1 MTETAGR
8 PALPPLWLLVT
19 MMFTGQLAVT
29 IFLPS
34 LPSMENSLGATAASV
49 KLTISVYLGAFAL
62 AQLVVGPLS
71 DRYGRR
77 GPLLLGMALFTIAS
91 FVCAAAPTVEILIAA
106 RIFQAMGACTGIVL
120 TRAIIRDTLGGASA
134 TRALAFMGMAL
145 GAGPAMAPLI
155 GGQIEIL
162 FDWRVSFYATAAMG
176 LLVFFAALS
185 TLHETLPPEERR
197 ITGMFAL
204 FRTYLG
210 LLRMPVYMGYS
221 LGTGVL
227 SASFQAFL
235 AGAPFVLI
243 TLKGVPADLFGLYTL
258 PVPVAFIITN
268 GLAGWMS
275 RRFRRHTVI
284 WLGYACALG
293 GTGTLLVQSL
303 LGLDSPNAILLPL
316 FVYSAGAGFLLP
328 NCLAGALEAVDP
340 PIAGSASALGG
351 FIQMGSGFIST
362 MIIAALVLTSFT
374 ELAAVMVF
382 FAILAFLGF
391 CILVLPR
398 KSA

>member
-1 MTETAGR
+1 MSKVSKR

-34 LPSMENSLGATAASV
+34 LPSMETSLVTSEAAV
-49 KLTISVYLGAFAL
+49 KLTISAYLGAFAL
-62 AQLVVGPLS
+62 AQLVIGPLS
-71 DRYGRR
+71 DRFGRR
-77 GPLLLGMALFTIAS
+77 LPVLVGMALFTVAS
-91 FVCAAAPTVEILIAA
+91 FVCAIAPTVEVLIGA
-106 RIFQAMGACTGIVL
+106 RVVQAIGACTGIVL

-145 GAGPAMAPLI
+145 GAGPALGPLI
-155 GGQIEIL
+155 GGQIESW
-162 FDWRVSFYATAAMG
+162 FDWRFSFFATAAMG
-176 LLVFFAALS
+176 SLVVAAALP
-185 TLHETLPPEERR
+185 TLKETLPPEERR
-197 ITGMFAL
+197 MTGLRTL
-204 FRTYLG
+204 FVTYLR

-227 SASFQAFL
+227 SATFQAFL
-235 AGAPFVLI
+235 AGAPFLLI
-243 TLKGVPADLFGLYTL
+243 SLKGVPPELLGFYTL

-284 WLGYACALG
+284 WLGYTCALS
-293 GTGTLLVQSL
+293 GTGSLLALSL
-303 LGLDSPNAILLPL
+303 LGLDTPNAILLPL

-328 NCLAGALEAVDP
+328 NCLAGALEAVEP
-340 PIAGSASALGG
+340 PVAGSASALGG
-351 FIQMGSGFIST
+351 FIQMGSSFVST
-362 MIIAALVLTSFT
+362 MVVAAIVLTSFT
-374 ELAAVMVF
+374 ELAAVMVL
-382 FAILAFLGF
+382 FAILAFTSF
-391 CILVLPR
+391 CVLVLPR